1 MLKMKISALIL
12 GMLFLISNLKAE
24 DKIEVPKM
32 FVDSKIVLT
41 LKDGRQFNFDGNEW
55 MVVRRK
61 AKKSLA
67 ILAPVKEKK
76 KEEQKKVVENKESS
90 SSKKNRVR
98 LMGGIGPSGF
108 DSERR
113 KNTVKVET
121 TEDTLGGIGYDRLID
136 DKFSLGGQVLS
147 NGTYTIGVG
156 LDF

>member
-1 MLKMKISALIL
+1 MFKVKVMALL
-12 GMLFLISNLKAE
+12 MGLMFLITNLKAE

-32 FVDSKIVLT
+32 FVDSKIVVT
-41 LKDGRQFNFDGNEW
+41 LKDGKQFEFDGNEW

-67 ILAPVKEKK
+67 ILAPSNSKKQEEKK
-76 KEEQKKVVENKESS
+76 VAENKESS

-108 DSERR
+108 DKDR
-113 KNTVKVET
+113 KGNTIRVET
-121 TEDTLGGIGYDRLID
+121 TEDALGGVGYDRLID
-136 DKFSLGGQVLS
+136 DKISVGGQVLS
-147 NGTYTIGVG
+147 NGTYTIGLG